1 MALLL
6 EKGYS
11 VTGQAYSASG
21 GREDLSD
28 LISNV
33 DAKSTVFTSLAKKG
47 KKPGNVVMGWQ
58 MDKYDSP
65 SGAGVFEGVDV
76 VTGDYVN
83 PAKDRALMQNYVQ
96 IFRRSF
102 RISNLANEI
111 QIVAGIKSELAN
123 GIAKKLVEIKRDMEY
138 CFLGNADADVE
149 SGAQN
154 PYMTKGLG
162 SYITAAG
169 SAHGTTD
176 DVVVPDGY
184 RTPAA
189 SIESTATGS
198 LTEGKVQDLLK
209 SIYNT
214 TGSIRDY
221 DLVCGPTLKRV
232 FTNFTQS
239 VKLTDITAQSID
251 GETGASGDLGNATA
265 IKTFTQDAASR
276 RYINAIDVFEGDFG
290 RLRLHPSVH
299 INTTTTAGTDGNANE
314 TAHGGTV
321 TARPTRGF
329 VIPFDMAEIRYGKLP
344 QIKELTD
351 NGGGPARLVEAMAAL
366 VIYNPSAF
374 GAFSANS

>member
-1 MALLL
+1 
-6 EKGYS
+6 
-11 VTGQAYSASG
+11 
-21 GREDLSD
+21 
-28 LISNV
+28 
-33 DAKSTVFTSLAKKG
+33 
-47 KKPGNVVMGWQ
+47 
-58 MDKYDSP
+58 
-65 SGAGVFEGVDV
+65 
-76 VTGDYVN
+76 
-83 PAKDRALMQNYVQ
+83 MQNYVQ

-189 SIESTATGS
+189 SIETTVTGS
-198 LTEGKVQDLLK
+198 LTEAKVQDLLK

>member
-11 VTGQAYSASG
+11 VTGQDYSASG

-138 CFLGNADADVE
+138 CKKIKQKWNYNCINHSLYRRGR
-149 SGAQN
+149 
-154 PYMTKGLG
+154 
-162 SYITAAG
+162 SY
-169 SAHGTTD
+169 
-176 DVVVPDGY
+176 
-184 RTPAA
+184 
-189 SIESTATGS
+189 
-198 LTEGKVQDLLK
+198 
-209 SIYNT
+209 
-214 TGSIRDY
+214 
-221 DLVCGPTLKRV
+221 
-232 FTNFTQS
+232 
-239 VKLTDITAQSID
+239 
-251 GETGASGDLGNATA
+251 
-265 IKTFTQDAASR
+265 SR
-276 RYINAIDVFEGDFG
+276 
-290 RLRLHPSVH
+290 
-299 INTTTTAGTDGNANE
+299 
-314 TAHGGTV
+314 
-321 TARPTRGF
+321 
-329 VIPFDMAEIRYGKLP
+329 
-344 QIKELTD
+344 
-351 NGGGPARLVEAMAAL
+351 
-366 VIYNPSAF
+366 
-374 GAFSANS
+374 

>member
-6 EKGYS
+6 EKGYNG
-11 VTGQAYSASG
+11 TQSG

-83 PAKDRALMQNYVQ
+83 PAKDRVLMQNYVQ

-111 QIVAGIKSELAN
+111 QVVAGIKSELAN

-154 PYMTKGLG
+154 PYMTKALG

-169 SAHGTTD
+169 TAHATTD
-176 DVVVPDGY
+176 DVVVPSAY

-189 SIESTATGS
+189 SIETTATGS
-198 LTEGKVQDLLK
+198 LTEAKVQDLLK

-239 VKLTDITAQSID
+239 ITNVARGD
-251 GETGASGDLGNATA
+251 VDAASGDDQNVGSSATA
-265 IKTFTQDAASR
+265 IKTFSQDAASR

-299 INTTTTAGTDGNANE
+299 INTTTTAGTNDQATE

-374 GAFSANS
+374 GAFSADS

>member
-6 EKGYS
+6 ESGYNG
-11 VTGQAYSASG
+11 TQSG

-58 MDKYDSP
+58 MDKYDAP
-65 SGAGVFEGVDV
+65 SGAGIFEGTDV

-83 PAKDRALMQNYVQ
+83 PAKDRVLMQNYVQ

-111 QIVAGIKSELAN
+111 QVVAGIKSELAN

-149 SGAQN
+149 SGTQN
-154 PYMTKGLG
+154 PYMTKALG
-162 SYITAAG
+162 SYITVAG
-169 SAHGTTD
+169 TAHNTTD
-176 DVVVPDGY
+176 DVIVPSAY
-184 RTPAA
+184 RTPTG
-189 SIESTATGS
+189 SIETTATTA
-198 LTEGKVQDLLK
+198 LTEAKVQDLLK

-239 VKLTDITAQSID
+239 VKLTDISAQTI
-251 GETGASGDLGNATA
+251 GGQTGASGDLGNAMA
-265 IKTFTQDAASR
+265 VKTFNQDAASR
-276 RYINAIDVFEGDFG
+276 KYINAIDVFEGDFG
-290 RLRLHPSVH
+290 RLRLHPSTH
-299 INTTTTAGTDGNANE
+299 INTTTTEGTNNQAAE
-314 TAHGGTV
+314 SAHGGTG

-329 VIPFDMAEIRYGKLP
+329 VIPFDQVEIRYGKLP

-351 NGGGPARLVEAMAAL
+351 NGGGPARMVEAMAAL
-366 VIYNPSAF
+366 VVYNPSAF
-374 GAFSANS
+374 GAFSADS

>member
-11 VTGQAYSASG
+11 VTGQDYSASG

-169 SAHGTTD
+169 TAHGTTD

-189 SIESTATGS
+189 SIETTVTGS
-198 LTEGKVQDLLK
+198 LTEAKVQDLLK

-239 VKLTDITAQSID
+239 ITNVAR
-251 GETGASGDLGNATA
+251 GASGNSENVGSSATA
-265 IKTFTQDAASR
+265 IKTFSQDAASR

-329 VIPFDMAEIRYGKLP
+329 VIPFDLAEIRYGKLP

-374 GAFSANS
+374 GAFSADS

>member
-6 EKGYS
+6 ESGYNG
-11 VTGQAYSASG
+11 TQSG

-47 KKPGNVVMGWQ
+47 KKPGNVGRGWQ
-58 MDKYDSP
+58 MDKSEAP
-65 SGAGVFEGVDV
+65 SGAGIFEGTDV

-83 PAKDRALMQNYVQ
+83 PAKDRVLMQNYVQ

-111 QIVAGIKSELAN
+111 QVVAGIKSELAN

-149 SGAQN
+149 SGTQN
-154 PYMTKGLG
+154 PYMTKALG
-162 SYITAAG
+162 SYITVAG
-169 SAHGTTD
+169 TAHNTTD
-176 DVVVPDGY
+176 DVIVPSAY
-184 RTPAA
+184 RTPTG
-189 SIESTATGS
+189 SIETTATTA
-198 LTEGKVQDLLK
+198 LTEAKVQDLLK

-239 VKLTDITAQSID
+239 VKLTDISAQTI
-251 GETGASGDLGNATA
+251 GGQTGASGDLGNAMA
-265 IKTFTQDAASR
+265 VKTFNQDAASR
-276 RYINAIDVFEGDFG
+276 KYINAIDVFEGDFG
-290 RLRLHPSVH
+290 RLRLHPSTH
-299 INTTTTAGTDGNANE
+299 INTTTTEGTNNQASE

-329 VIPFDMAEIRYGKLP
+329 VIPFDQVEIRYGKLP

-351 NGGGPARLVEAMAAL
+351 NGGGPARMVEAMAAL
-366 VIYNPSAF
+366 VVYNPSAF
-374 GAFSANS
+374 GAFSADS

>member
-6 EKGYS
+6 EKGYNG
-11 VTGQAYSASG
+11 TQSG

-83 PAKDRALMQNYVQ
+83 PAKDRVLMQNYVQ

-154 PYMTKGLG
+154 PYMTKALG

-169 SAHGTTD
+169 TAHATTD
-176 DVVVPDGY
+176 DVVVPSAY

-189 SIESTATGS
+189 SIETTVTGS
-198 LTEGKVQDLLK
+198 LTEAKVQDLLK

-239 VKLTDITAQSID
+239 ITNVARGDTDA
-251 GETGASGDLGNATA
+251 ASGDNQNVGSSATA
-265 IKTFTQDAASR
+265 IKTFSQDAASR

-374 GAFSANS
+374 GAFSADS

>member
-11 VTGQAYSASG
+11 FTGQAYSASG

-169 SAHGTTD
+169 SAHGTTE
-176 DVVVPDGY
+176 DVVVPDG
-184 RTPAA
+184 
-189 SIESTATGS
+189 
-198 LTEGKVQDLLK
+198 
-209 SIYNT
+209 
-214 TGSIRDY
+214 
-221 DLVCGPTLKRV
+221 
-232 FTNFTQS
+232 
-239 VKLTDITAQSID
+239 
-251 GETGASGDLGNATA
+251 
-265 IKTFTQDAASR
+265 
-276 RYINAIDVFEGDFG
+276 
-290 RLRLHPSVH
+290 
-299 INTTTTAGTDGNANE
+299 
-314 TAHGGTV
+314 
-321 TARPTRGF
+321 
-329 VIPFDMAEIRYGKLP
+329 
-344 QIKELTD
+344 
-351 NGGGPARLVEAMAAL
+351 
-366 VIYNPSAF
+366 
-374 GAFSANS
+374 